1 MEYLLTDFQK
11 EMQKFAADW
20 AKKEL
25 APVVTECDRKGE
37 FPMEVF
43 KKYYDAGFTT
53 MGLPEKFGG
62 QGLSALDM
70 VLINEE
76 IAKIDAGFMVSAGC
90 SELAFLPIMNGGTDE
105 QIQFY
110 LDFVLNGGIASFGL
124 TEPDAGSDAAA
135 CRTTAV
141 RDGDDY
147 ILNGRKCF
155 ITSAGLADVFTIFA
169 TVDKSKGVK
178 GLTCFMVERDRPGVS
193 IGKEEDKMGL
203 RLSNTADVVLED
215 VRVPASHR
223 VGPEGKGF
231 NLAMMTLD
239 HTRGTGSAGALG
251 IAQRALDES
260 VAYAKT
266 RKTFGKP
273 IIANQGISFMLADME
288 IQIQAARALLWHC
301 ARMIDCGVTDTKLGS
316 CTKVFVSDT
325 TMKVTT
331 DAVQVLGGY
340 GYSREYPVEK
350 LMRDAKIWQIFEG
363 TNQIQ
368 RMVIGG
374 TLAR

>member
-110 LDFVLNGGIASFGL
+110 LDIVLNGGIASFGL

-169 TVDKSKGVK
+169 TVDKTKGVK

>member
-169 TVDKSKGVK
+169 TVDKTKGVK